1 LPAPPAAG
9 EPRTAMTSIAHPT
22 LWTFFLVGCAVLL
35 ALDLLVLNRGSKVIS
50 TKIAIRNTL
59 FFICAAALFAGYL
72 AFEFGGKTTLEF
84 VTGYLIEYALS
95 VDNLFVFLVVF
106 TFFRVPAE
114 QQHRVLFWGIL
125 GAVALRGVFI
135 VAGAALLAKFSW
147 MIFVFGAFLVYTGV
161 KLLFVGDSETD
172 PSKNPVLLFAQ
183 RFLRVTPHFHGKK
196 FFVRENGLLTA
207 TPLFLTLFVV
217 ELTDVVFA
225 VDSIP
230 AIFAVTRD
238 PFLVFS
244 SNIFAILGLRSL
256 YFVLA
261 DMMGRFYYLK
271 YGLGLVLSFV
281 GLKMLSSP
289 WWHLPIAVSLS
300 VIVLL
305 LGGSVAASWLWPP
318 AAALARER
326 EASAAKEQEKGE
338 A

>member
-1 LPAPPAAG
+1 MEAAKQY
-9 EPRTAMTSIAHPT
+9 
-22 LWTFFLVGCAVLL
+22 LVGYVVEKSLAMDNIFVIALIFSYFAVP
-35 ALDLLVLNRGSKVIS
+35 
-50 TKIAIRNTL
+50 TK
-59 FFICAAALFAGYL
+59 Y
-72 AFEFGGKTTLEF
+72 
-84 VTGYLIEYALS
+84 
-95 VDNLFVFLVVF
+95 
-106 TFFRVPAE
+106 
-114 QQHRVLFWGIL
+114 QHRVLFWGIL
-125 GAVALRGVFI
+125 GAVALRGIFI
-135 VAGAALLAKFSW
+135 VAGAALLAKFAW
-147 MIFVFGAFLVYTGV
+147 MIFVFGAFLVYTGI
-161 KLLFVGDSETD
+161 KLLFVGDSGTD
-172 PSKNPVLLFAQ
+172 PSKNPILLFAQ

-271 YGLGLVLSFV
+271 YGLGFVLSFV
-281 GLKMLSSP
+281 GLKMLTSH
-289 WWHLPIAVSLS
+289 WWHLPIAVSLG

-318 AAALARER
+318 EAVTEGKKAGNEGD
-326 EASAAKEQEKGE
+326 ASAAKQEQQGDT
-338 A
+338 

>member
-1 LPAPPAAG
+1 
-9 EPRTAMTSIAHPT
+9 MTSIATPT
-22 LWTFFLVGCAVLL
+22 HWAVFLAGCAILL
-35 ALDLLVLNRGSKVIS
+35 ALDLLVLNRGSKVITS
-50 TKIAIRNTL
+50 RVAVRNTL
-59 FFICAAALFAGYL
+59 FFIGAAAIFAAYL
-72 AFEFGGKTTLEF
+72 ATAFGSKPTLEF

-95 VDNLFVFLVVF
+95 VDNLFVFLVIF
-106 TFFRVPAE
+106 TFFSVPAE
-114 QQHRVLFWGIL
+114 HQHRVLFWGIL
-125 GAVALRGVFI
+125 GAVVLRGVFI
-135 VAGAALLAKFSW
+135 VAGAALLAKFEW

-161 KLLFVGDSETD
+161 KLLFVGDGETD
-172 PSKNPVLLFAQ
+172 PSKNPVLVVAQ
-183 RFLRVTPHFHGKK
+183 RFLRVSPRYHGKL

-207 TPLFLTLFVV
+207 TPLFLTLLVV

-261 DMMGRFYYLK
+261 DMMGKFHYLK

-281 GLKMLSSP
+281 GLKMLLSS
-289 WWHLPIAVSLS
+289 WWHVPIVLSLT
-300 VIVLL
+300 VIVTL

-318 AAALARER
+318 KAER
-326 EASAAKEQEKGE
+326 TTSGSAGSAESAAEEEK
-338 A
+338 